1 MSLKHVVH
9 SLVHKHPEGIT
20 IAADEINE
28 RRVNKISKQALIN
41 KLNPDGDTDCLNIV
55 DFDNLVFRLKFNI
68 AIARYFTAPVNAI
81 VVEMPTVPEGDMAL
95 LDDFMAIA
103 KEMGDI
109 SHRFQQAFADGV
121 ITKPEFKTVAVEI
134 DEAIQALIRFKE
146 SVKLRVEK

>member
-1 MSLKHVVH
+1 MSLKHVIH

-20 IAADEINE
+20 IATDEINE
-28 RRVNKISKQALIN
+28 RRINKISKQALIN
-41 KLNPDGDTDCLNIV
+41 KLVPEGTTDCLNIV
-55 DFDNLVFRLKFNI
+55 DFDNIVFRMRLNV

-81 VVEMPTVPEGDMAL
+81 VVEMPTVPEGDLAL

-121 ITKPEFKTVAVEI
+121 ITKPEFKTVAIEI

-146 SVKLRVEK
+146 SVKMRVEE